1 MDFLP
6 GATRQGTP
14 KVYIGKI
21 EGVPAADLA
30 AALSW
35 LRELAAVGSSD
46 DIRAFLGTFL
56 PEAQLNGGHNGV
68 APPAAG
74 GSLGT

>member
-1 MDFLP
+1 M
-6 GATRQGTP
+6 GAVEP
-14 KVYIGKI
+14 
-21 EGVPAADLA
+21 A

-35 LRELAAVGSSD
+35 LRELAVVGSSD

-56 PEAQLNGGHNGV
+56 PEAQLNGGQNGV